1 MGMKLTALIQEMIKT
16 NEETKKELEA
26 TREDFKELE
35 SVVYEQTS
43 DKKIIDLMLQ
53 NFIKS
58 PYFTSVDFFQ
68 DVAKSLIDK
77 YGLGNL
83 VTLDKQQTQLAI
95 HEFLVE
101 NFNIDSIIQH
111 LLNHYNDELR
121 DAMIKRIRI
130 ESKSILDNY
139 DFTYTIMPRL
149 EEYLQRFM
157 AEHNLTQ
164 YLIEQTSKLFVAQQ
178 SNLNFMLEY
187 YTTKQLESEK

>member
-16 NEETKKELEA
+16 NEETKEELEA
-26 TREDFKELE
+26 TRKDFKELE

-43 DKKIIDLMLQ
+43 NKKIIDLMLQ

-58 PYFTSVDFFQ
+58 PYFTSADFFQ

-83 VTLDKQQTQLAI
+83 VTLDKHQTQLAI

-111 LLNHYNDELR
+111 LLNHYND
-121 DAMIKRIRI
+121 
-130 ESKSILDNY
+130 
-139 DFTYTIMPRL
+139 
-149 EEYLQRFM
+149 
-157 AEHNLTQ
+157 
-164 YLIEQTSKLFVAQQ
+164 
-178 SNLNFMLEY
+178 
-187 YTTKQLESEK
+187 